1 MNCRLR
7 WVLPVLATTSVILAF
22 TPPWALAQWQW
33 TDEHGRPVFSDL
45 PPPKDI
51 PPERIIQRPD
61 LSVRGKAREVTP
73 SVNPAASAAASAAAP
88 DAAAK
93 PQDAA
98 KATKPTA
105 NAAQRSQECRSL
117 QSGLELLRK
126 NLPLPH
132 VDEQGRRTIMNAE
145 QRAAQIKA
153 VEGMMKQYC
162 Q

>member
-1 MNCRLR
+1 MNRRLR

-22 TPPWALAQWQW
+22 TPPRALAQWQW

-73 SVNPAASAAASAAAP
+73 SVNPAASATAP
-88 DAAAK
+88 DAATK